1 MVEKKPKFDID
12 RRFHMLQFGLD
23 EHQSASFLK
32 DSRAALI
39 LAGAKNVA
47 SLKSHQHRIDL
58 ISKLKGKSLEVFRKW
73 ALKNLDNLDNTVGL
87 AETLATLSETLA
99 DGFYDGDNSKNLWR
113 NILVAYLHPETQA
126 EVEEFIAP
134 AKKVVKT
141 KIDRNDVK
149 ANIELEEV
157 TAAGPEERG
166 ALKKNGFTIKKTV
179 SFSREIFG
187 DAGELPVLGVSTNVL
202 PSGQFFVHMAGAISD
217 EDLIVLTEHESEI
230 LFPESGDA
238 TGYPDDY
245 FGMSPPRDMLAI
257 WSVKYYNAE
266 RKTRFLISDF
276 HSRVY
281 HVYKVPHA
289 STEPDLVRSWIQH
302 EYVGRTSVYP
312 VFELSDGLIIKAP
325 GDPTEF
331 FNYNFDTP
339 FNGYESHDAV
349 SWQGKLIV
357 IRPFPAAQIKY
368 DCATIN
374 SAIKRL
380 FKVRSDIS
388 SFPVLT
394 KGNLQDL
401 AALASKESDDSLISQ
416 SSIRAINSIESI
428 FSVRENVEEFFGD
441 ILNQP
446 EVVSRLNEEIE
457 KVRAEQ
463 KTLLETGKT
472 ELKQLAASKQKLL
485 NEIHAANQ
493 SVKNEALE
501 LTREL
506 KKAFEKAAKD
516 GVKTLSEVAVLQ
528 SFIGASN
535 TVTPN
540 SFIQNKAPE
549 KISLEVPSPK
559 EISSNLDLTAAINL
573 TAMQRGLSPSCLR
586 LAISSLL
593 TSGVLGLIGGDSKNI
608 ISSISDIISGGNY
621 CSVSIS
627 ADMFSVGD
635 LLNAPVASSLENLPA
650 MSLGRLME
658 CYQDIS
664 RSLIVELRGFNRFPP
679 ESVLAELLEIAG
691 LSEGDSELAWRESSG
706 TYHSLRLKA
715 PVFFFLTFASGRSTF
730 PIAGDQAYK
739 LPLLD
744 VNLLWPD
751 KFEAHSGAASPPCF
765 IGDKF
770 TKNLLNHRVDARVST
785 YASMNILT
793 AKKIGRLTDALQ
805 FLGDLDK
812 DAELL
817 SYLTYTLGRYELK
830 ELANFVE
837 SSPSNLSGF
846 INAYLNNFN
855 SKTSKYIFEI

>member
-12 RRFHMLQFGLD
+12 RRSHMLQFGLD
-23 EHQSASFLK
+23 EHESAAFLK
-32 DSRAALI
+32 DTRAALI

-73 ALKNLDNLDNTVGL
+73 ALKNLDNLDSATSLTG
-87 AETLATLSETLA
+87 TLATLSETLA
-99 DGFYDGDNSKNLWR
+99 DGFYDGENSKNLWR
-113 NILVAYLHPETQA
+113 QILLAYLQPETQA
-126 EVEEFIAP
+126 EVEEFITPEKKIIKSIISPDDGKANVEVEEVVTTELEVQDIP
-134 AKKVVKT
+134 TAKGFVVK
-141 KIDRNDVK
+141 KSI
-149 ANIELEEV
+149 
-157 TAAGPEERG
+157 
-166 ALKKNGFTIKKTV
+166 
-179 SFSREIFG
+179 SFSSEVFG
-187 DAGELPVLGVSTNVL
+187 EAGKLPVLGVSTNVL
-202 PSGQFFVHMAGAISD
+202 PSGQFFVHLAGAISD
-217 EDLIVLTEHESEI
+217 GNLIILTESESEI

-257 WSVKYYNAE
+257 WSVKYHNAE

-289 STEPDLVRSWIQH
+289 STEPDLVRAWIQH

-331 FNYNFDTP
+331 SNYNFDTP
-339 FNGYESHDAV
+339 LNGYESHDAV

-357 IRPFPAAQIKY
+357 IKPFPAAQIKY

-380 FKVRSDIS
+380 FKVRADIS
-388 SFPVLT
+388 GFPVLT

-401 AALASKESDDSLISQ
+401 AALASKESDDGLISQ
-416 SSIRAINSIESI
+416 SSIRAIKSIESI
-428 FSVRENVEEFFGD
+428 FSVRENVEEFFSD

-446 EVVSRLNEEIE
+446 EVVSRLNEEIQ

-463 KTLLETGKT
+463 KTLLETGKN
-472 ELKQLAASKQKLL
+472 ELAQLAAAKQKLL
-485 NEIHAANQ
+485 NEIHSANQ

-506 KKAFEKAAKD
+506 KKAFDKAAKD

-535 TVTPN
+535 AVPHN
-540 SFIQNKAPE
+540 PFIQNKVPE
-549 KISLEVPSPK
+549 KISLDVPNSK
-559 EISSNLDLTAAINL
+559 EIATNLDLTTAINL
-573 TAMQRGLSPSCLR
+573 MAMQKGLSPSCLR

-593 TSGVLGLIGGDSKNI
+593 SSGVLGLIGIDDNKI
-608 ISSISDIISGGNY
+608 VSSISDVIAGGNH

-627 ADMFSVGD
+627 ADMFSVVD
-635 LLNAPVASSLENLPA
+635 LLNAPVVSSVENIPA

-664 RSLIVELRGFNRFPP
+664 RPLIVELKGFNRFPP
-679 ESVLAELLEIAG
+679 ESVLNELLSITGPDE
-691 LSEGDSELAWRESSG
+691 SDSELAWRDSSG
-706 TYHSLRLKA
+706 TYHSLKVKT
-715 PVFFFLTFASGRSTF
+715 PVFFFLTFTSGRSTF

-739 LPLLD
+739 LPILD
-744 VNLLWPD
+744 ANLQWPD
-751 KFEAHSGAASPPCF
+751 KFEANSGAATSSCF

-770 TKNLLNHRVDARVST
+770 AKNFLNHHVDVKVSSN
-785 YASMNILT
+785 ASVNVLT

-805 FLGDLDK
+805 LLGDPDK

-855 SKTSKYIFEI
+855 TKTSKYIFEI